1 MQRIY
6 QIITTVDGENKNI
19 EYLNQRYIFN
29 YRRYTLQLETDKL
42 GEYKKLVV
50 NSNTKSIQKIYY

>member
-42 GEYKKLVV
+42 GEYKKI
-50 NSNTKSIQKIYY
+50 SS